1 MRDASTKQRPFP
13 HAGFCCPVRSS
24 GTTAASDAHPA
35 PRPLPGI
42 TGYRTRS
49 LRRSL
54 RSIAG
59 PGRAS
64 LVPIA
69 TFSTFHAPY
78 AGRFIRAAI
87 QALHPSMAFAVNA
100 AARLLL
106 TPRKRRAPNDA
117 AGFA

>member
-1 MRDASTKQRPFP
+1 MNEAAALPSPTVLLSARLDRYYGRLRHPPGTPSISRRKPVIGRD
-13 HAGFCCPVRSS
+13 H
-24 GTTAASDAHPA
+24 SDDDSQA
-35 PRPLPGI
+35 
-42 TGYRTRS
+42 
-49 LRRSL
+49 
-54 RSIAG
+54 AG

-64 LVPIA
+64 PVPIA

-78 AGRFIRAAI
+78 AGRSSGLQSRIYT
-87 QALHPSMAFAVNA
+87 PSMAFAVNT